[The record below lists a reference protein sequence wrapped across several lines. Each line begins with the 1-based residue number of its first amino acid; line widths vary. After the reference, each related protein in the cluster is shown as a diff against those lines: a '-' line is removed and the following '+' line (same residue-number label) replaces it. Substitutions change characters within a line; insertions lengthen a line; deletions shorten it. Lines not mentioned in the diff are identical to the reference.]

1 MADEKDSNLD
11 NVAGLYF
18 VDSQCIAC
26 DACVE
31 EAPAHFAMNDIDGH
45 AYVFFQPGKPAELE
59 ICQSALDL
67 CPVNAI
73 GKKSGEAKN

>member
-1 MADEKDSNLD
+1 MADEKDKNIE
-11 NVAGLYF
+11 NVDGLFF

-31 EAPAHFAMNDIDGH
+31 EAPAFFAMNDVDGH
-45 AYVFFQPGKPAELE
+45 AYVFHQPAKNSE
-59 ICQSALDL
+59 IDLCDSALDL

-73 GKKSGEAKN
+73 GKTKASK

>member
-1 MADEKDSNLD
+1 MADERDKNPD
-11 NVAGLYF
+11 NIEGLFF

-31 EAPAHFAMNDIDGH
+31 EAPNFFAMNDVEGH
-45 AYVFFQPGKPAELE
+45 AYVFHQPSSEKAIEECINALE
-59 ICQSALDL
+59 L

-73 GKKSGEAKN
+73 GKKKATK

>member
-1 MADEKDSNLD
+1 MADEKDKTPE
-11 NVAGLYF
+11 NVEGLFF

-31 EAPAHFAMNDIDGH
+31 EAPSFFTMNDIDGH
-45 AYVFFQPGKPAELE
+45 AYVFYQPEKESDIEL
-59 ICQSALDL
+59 CNSALEL

-73 GKKSGEAKN
+73 GKTKAT

>member
-1 MADEKDSNLD
+1 MADFSDKNKDNIE
-11 NVAGLYF
+11 GLFF

-31 EAPAHFAMNDIDGH
+31 EAPNFFTMNDVDGH
-45 AYVFFQPGKPAELE
+45 AYVYHQPSNHSDIET
-59 ICQSALDL
+59 CQNALDL

-73 GKKSGEAKN
+73 GKNEATKN

>member
-1 MADEKDSNLD
+1 MADPKDKNIENID
-11 NVAGLYF
+11 GLFF

-31 EAPAHFAMNDIDGH
+31 EAPEYFKMNDIDGH
-45 AYVFFQPGKPAELE
+45 AYVFHQPSNSDQIEL
-59 ICQSALDL
+59 CDSALEL

-73 GKKSGEAKN
+73 GKEKSHSG

>member
-1 MADEKDSNLD
+1 MADEKDKNIE
-11 NVAGLYF
+11 NVDGLFF

-31 EAPAHFAMNDIDGH
+31 EAPAFFTMNDTDGH
-45 AYVFFQPGKPAELE
+45 AYVFHQPKFTSEIE
-59 ICQSALDL
+59 ICQNALDI

-73 GKKSGEAKN
+73 GKKEGH

>member
-1 MADEKDSNLD
+1 MADEKDKNIE
-11 NVAGLYF
+11 NVDGLFF

-31 EAPAHFAMNDIDGH
+31 EAPEFFAMNDIDGH
-45 AYVFFQPGKPAELE
+45 AYVFHQPSKSTE
-59 ICQSALDL
+59 IDLCDNALDL

-73 GKKSGEAKN
+73 GKTKASK

>member
-1 MADEKDSNLD
+1 MADIKDKNIE
-11 NVAGLYF
+11 NIEGLFF

-31 EAPAHFAMNDIDGH
+31 EASNFFTMNDIDGH
-45 AYVFFQPGKPAELE
+45 AYVFHQPSTASEIEL
-59 ICQSALDL
+59 CDSALEL

-73 GKKSGEAKN
+73 GKENGH

>member
-1 MADEKDSNLD
+1 MADEKEKNHD
-11 NVAGLYF
+11 NVEGLFF

-31 EAPAHFAMNDIDGH
+31 EAPKHFAMNDIDGH
-45 AYVFFQPGKPAELE
+45 AYVFFQPKSAAELE
-59 ICQSALDL
+59 ECTNALDL

-73 GKKSGEAKN
+73 GKKEGHE

>member
-1 MADEKDSNLD
+1 MADERDKNPE
-11 NVAGLYF
+11 NIEGLFF

-31 EAPAHFAMNDIDGH
+31 EAPNFFAMNDIDGH
-45 AYVFFQPGKPAELE
+45 AYVFHQPNKAIE
-59 ICQSALDL
+59 IDLCDSALDL

-73 GKKSGEAKN
+73 GKTKAT